1 MGKVTKKK
9 AAPSSKKTVAKKKAA
24 KAPAKKKTTKKKVGA
39 TVKAQISDGKTG
51 SPLKSESVGVGA
63 VETDGPCAMVGF
75 NIGHTM
81 NTGDHEFVKGGV
93 DIQVPVDATGQFLVP
108 LSKLKAPMALL
119 QKWCDEQMTKW
130 VEKIQA
136 ELESGEDADLIDII
150 GEEGEEEEEEDEFGL
165 GDEDEAEEEEIE
177 LDFGDEEEE
186 EEEVVDDDDLG
197 LGEEEEEEAEEEDD
211 DDPLGLGEL

>member
-1 MGKVTKKK
+1 MSKVTKKK
-9 AAPSSKKTVAKKKAA
+9 AAPSSKKKKVVKKKTA
-24 KAPAKKKTTKKKVGA
+24 KAPAKKKAAKKKVGA
-39 TVKAQISDGKTG
+39 SVNAQISDGKTG
-51 SPLKSESVGVGA
+51 SPLKSESVVIGA
-63 VETDGPCAMVGF
+63 VETDGPYAMVGF

-93 DIQVPVDATGQFLVP
+93 DIQVPVDATGQFMVP

-130 VEKIQA
+130 VGKIQT
-136 ELESGEDADLIDII
+136 ELETGEEADLMGLI
-150 GEEGEEEEEEDEFGL
+150 GDEGEEEEDEFGL
-165 GDEDEAEEEEIE
+165 GEEEEAEEEEIE

-186 EEEVVDDDDLG
+186 EIEVEDDDDDLG
-197 LGEEEEEEAEEEDD
+197 LGEEEEEEVEEEDD